1 MAKDIQ
7 IVKGK
12 DTITITAENL
22 EHFKKLGY
30 KEAEKNVA
38 NKTQKSDKE
47 TTDKE

>member
-7 IVKGK
+7 MTKGK
-12 DTITITAENL
+12 YTITITAENL

-38 NKTQKSDKE
+38 NKPQKSDKE

>member
-1 MAKDIQ
+1 MAKDIKMT
-7 IVKGK
+7 KGK
-12 DTITITAENL
+12 YTITITAENL

-38 NKTQKSDKE
+38 NKPQKSDQE

>member
-7 IVKGK
+7 MTKGK
-12 DTITITAENL
+12 YTITITAENL

-38 NKTQKSDKE
+38 NKAEKRDKE
-47 TTDKE
+47 TIDKE

>member
-1 MAKDIQ
+1 MAKDIKMT
-7 IVKGK
+7 KGK
-12 DTITITAENL
+12 YTITITAENL

-38 NKTQKSDKE
+38 NKPQKSDKE